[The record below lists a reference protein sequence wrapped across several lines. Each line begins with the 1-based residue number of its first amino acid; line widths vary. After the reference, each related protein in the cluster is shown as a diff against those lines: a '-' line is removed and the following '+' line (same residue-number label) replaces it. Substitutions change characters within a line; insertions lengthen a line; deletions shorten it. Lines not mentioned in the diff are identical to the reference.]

1 MFFNNNDNKI
11 DYINISTQKKGK
23 KVLIVEVS

>member
-1 MFFNNNDNKI
+1 MFFNKNNKI

-23 KVLIVEVS
+23 KVSIVEVS

>member
-11 DYINISTQKKGK
+11 GYINISTQKKGK
-23 KVLIVEVS
+23 KVSIVEVS